1 MIFSLFLSDQPFNL
15 LALFVVCYVRKQLSK
30 AFQVLPMDGVPHD
43 GLHAPFDGENE
54 VRIAILFDCCK
65 PVQAHLGDPKKAAEL
80 QGLKH
85 GGQFGMQ
92 LSCPDQNTQ
101 ACSNADISIPVP
113 TRLRCGFLI
122 FPPAMLRSV
131 SRPETVRTRASA
143 WPQLRDRLRSA
154 SRGRPGAQGR

>member
-43 GLHAPFDGENE
+43 GPSQSK
-54 VRIAILFDCCK
+54 RIWATLKK
-65 PVQAHLGDPKKAAEL
+65 PPNFR
-80 QGLKH
+80 GLKH

-143 WPQLRDRLRSA
+143 WPQLRVRSTSA
-154 SRGRPGAQGR
+154 SQGRPGAPSR